1 MEHRLLEREQ
11 QYHSLCEYHPDAVF
25 VLDRQGNLLSTNP
38 ALQRITG
45 YSEQQLAFLRQH
57 RCEYIQGYLFSHPL
71 PANKM
76 EQIMVVKN
84 RNG

>member
-1 MEHRLLEREQ
+1 VRDIH
-11 QYHSLCEYHPDAVF
+11 
-25 VLDRQGNLLSTNP
+25 LDSNDSEIVTTIIVMAHNLKLSVVAEGVET
-38 ALQRITG
+38 
-45 YSEQQLAFLRQH
+45 EEQLAFLRQH